1 MTFKPMTYLVSFT
14 MFVALFMVLGGY
26 VGYGKIADHFL
37 TQGFLDA
44 RSISVHVEADQR
56 GTWLHWEDK
65 LQVQP
70 GLLASIR
77 ADNRSIPLSISY
89 SDASSPVPSS
99 PEVAAIPLAAHEHVE
114 DIRIDA
120 PNRYLYVR
128 VFAAAR
134 TKSEEITWL
143 YRFDLRKRK
152 QARHTAVNPI
162 LLPAPFKP

>member
-14 MFVALFMVLGGY
+14 LFVLLFMALGGY

-44 RSISVHVEADQR
+44 RSINVHVEGDQQ
-56 GTWLHWEDK
+56 GTLLHWEDK
-65 LQVQP
+65 VQVQP
-70 GLLASIR
+70 GLFASIR
-77 ADNRSIPLSISY
+77 ADNRSVPLSITY
-89 SDASSPVPSS
+89 SDVTSPAPSS
-99 PEVAAIPLAAHEHVE
+99 PKVAAIPLAAHEHVE

-143 YRFDLRKRK
+143 YRFDLKTRKPS
-152 QARHTAVNPI
+152 RHTAVNPI